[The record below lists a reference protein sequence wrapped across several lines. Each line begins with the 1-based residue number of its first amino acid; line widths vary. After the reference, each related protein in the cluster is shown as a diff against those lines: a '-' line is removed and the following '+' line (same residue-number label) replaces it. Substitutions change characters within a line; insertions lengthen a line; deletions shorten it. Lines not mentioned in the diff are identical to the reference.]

1 MEYVEV
7 QSDSGQVYRFR
18 FGMTGLRWLEE
29 QVGESFVELGRRL
42 EQGGNVSL
50 TLVSALVAAGLRHER
65 RDITLDDA
73 DEVIDNLGLQRT
85 MDAVLAAFTRS
96 NLFKGS
102 GDAEAEDG
110 DGAAPK
116 NAAGTGTKS
125 SRSPRTSV

>member
-7 QSDSGQVYRFR
+7 RSDSGQVYRFR

-50 TLVSALVAAGLRHER
+50 ALVSALVAAGLRHEW

-85 MDAVLAAFTRS
+85 MDAVLEAFTRS

-102 GDAEAEDG
+102 GDAEAGEG
-110 DGAAPK
+110 TVPK

-125 SRSPRTSV
+125 SRQPRTSA

>member
-1 MEYVEV
+1 MECVEV

-29 QVGESFVELGRRL
+29 QVGESFVELGQRL
-42 EQGGNVSL
+42 QQGGSVSL
-50 TLVSALVAAGLRHER
+50 TFISALVAAGLRHER

-73 DEVIDNLGLQRT
+73 DAVIDDLGLNRA
-85 MDAVLAAFTRS
+85 MNAAMEAFTRS

-116 NAAGTGTKS
+116 NAAGTGTRS
-125 SRSPRTSV
+125 SRQPRTSV

>member
-1 MEYVEV
+1 MDYVEV
-7 QSDSGQVYRFR
+7 QSDSGEVYRFR
-18 FGMTGLRWLEE
+18 FGMAGLRWLED

-65 RDITLDDA
+65 RDISLDDA

-102 GDAEAEDG
+102 RDAEAGEG
-110 DGAAPK
+110 TAPK
-116 NAAGTGTKS
+116 NAAGTGTRS
-125 SRSPRTSV
+125 SRPPRTSV

>member
-7 QSDSGQVYRFR
+7 QSDSGEVYRFR
-18 FGMTGLRWLEE
+18 FGMAGLRWLEE

-73 DEVIDNLGLQRT
+73 DAVIDDLGLNRT

-96 NLFKGS
+96 NLFKG
-102 GDAEAEDG
+102 ARDG
-110 DGAAPK
+110 DDADGESAAPK
-116 NAAGTGTKS
+116 NAAGTGTRS
-125 SRSPRTSV
+125 SRRQPTSA